1 MTVLERFQLDGQ
13 LAVVTGGGGGI
24 GRGIALGLAEAGA
37 DVVVAGR
44 RPEPLERTA
53 AEIEACGRRA
63 LAVRTDVTEPDQVH
77 HLAERAGELGTVTC
91 WVNNAGGLQE
101 QRLGRLDEIGEAA
114 FAAIVELNLIS
125 VWRGAK
131 TAAGALADGGSI
143 INVSSIGG
151 MRPGMPGN
159 GPYTAAKAAVNHL
172 TTTLAAELAP
182 RRIRVNAIAPGPVAT
197 EDYYDASG
205 FTDAQFAKLAAKQPL
220 GRLGEEEDFGSA
232 AVFLASPASAWI
244 TGHVLVVAG
253 MAV

>member
-1 MTVLERFQLDGQ
+1 MTVLEQFHLDGQ
-13 LAVVTGGGGGI
+13 IAVVTGGGGGI
-24 GRGIALGLAEAGA
+24 GRGIAVGLAQAGA

-44 RPEPLERTA
+44 RPNLLDETVAL
-53 AEIEACGRRA
+53 IEAAGRRG

-77 HLAERAGELGTVTC
+77 HLAERASELGTLTC

-101 QRLGRLDEIGEAA
+101 QRLARLDEIGEAS
-114 FAAIVELNLIS
+114 FEAIMELNLIS

-131 TAAGALADGGSI
+131 TAAGVLADGGTM

-151 MRPGMPGN
+151 IAPGRPGN
-159 GPYTAAKAAVNHL
+159 GPYSAAKAAVNHL
-172 TTTLAAELAP
+172 TTTMAAELAP

-205 FTDAQFAKLAAKQPL
+205 FTEEQFAKMAAKQPL
-220 GRLGEEEDFGSA
+220 GRLGTEEDFGAA
-232 AVFLASPASAWI
+232 AVFLASPASSWI